1 MKCIWNMTPFIT
13 VTAFI
18 RDLQVSCLPVFVS
31 FQLVCLPP
39 LSHSLLFFT
48 ANRIVLKE
56 LLAGYITSLML
67 IK

>member
-18 RDLQVSCLPVFVS
+18 RDLQVSCLPFS